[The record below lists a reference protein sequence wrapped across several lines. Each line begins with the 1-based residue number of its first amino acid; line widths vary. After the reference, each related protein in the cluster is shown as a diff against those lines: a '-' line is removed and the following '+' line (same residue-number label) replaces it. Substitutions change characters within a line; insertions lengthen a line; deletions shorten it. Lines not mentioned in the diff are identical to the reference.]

1 MAKKVFCDGCGKEIV
16 PPTPFTARFRS
27 DVEYQG
33 RDGAV
38 KYRKVFRTFDFC
50 GSECF
55 LKGVNAMVKAAE
67 ETTVEEEPV
76 TEQPA
81 EHPVENPSEQKV
93 TEEPTFKCDQCGRTF
108 KNAGALKV
116 HMTLAKH
123 VATQPA

>member
-55 LKGVNAMVKAAE
+55 LKGVNAMVKTAE
-67 ETTVEEEPV
+67 ETTVQEEPV

-81 EHPVENPSEQKV
+81 EQPQEQKV
-93 TEEPTFKCDQCGRTF
+93 AEEPTFKCEQCGRVF
-108 KNAGALKV
+108 KNASALKV

>member
-1 MAKKVFCDGCGKEIV
+1 MAKKVFCDGCGNEIV

-50 GSECF
+50 GDGCF
-55 LKGVNAMVKAAE
+55 LKGVNAMVKAVG
-67 ETTVEEEPV
+67 ETTVEDEPV
-76 TEQPA
+76 TEQPQ
-81 EHPVENPSEQKV
+81 EQQEQKV
-93 TEEPTFKCDQCGRTF
+93 ADEPTFKCEQCGRTF

>member
-16 PPTPFTARFRS
+16 PPVPYTARFRT

-50 GSECF
+50 CSECF
-55 LKGVNAMVKAAE
+55 TKGVSAMVKVSE
-67 ETTVEEEPV
+67 KPTVEEQAKGQNTNED
-76 TEQPA
+76 TA
-81 EHPVENPSEQKV
+81 
-93 TEEPTFKCDQCGRTF
+93 FKCEQCGRTF

-116 HMTLAKH
+116 HLSLAKH
-123 VATQPA
+123 AVAQPA

>member
-16 PPTPFTARFRS
+16 PPTPFTARFRT

-76 TEQPA
+76 TEQP
-81 EHPVENPSEQKV
+81 VEQSQEQKPTA